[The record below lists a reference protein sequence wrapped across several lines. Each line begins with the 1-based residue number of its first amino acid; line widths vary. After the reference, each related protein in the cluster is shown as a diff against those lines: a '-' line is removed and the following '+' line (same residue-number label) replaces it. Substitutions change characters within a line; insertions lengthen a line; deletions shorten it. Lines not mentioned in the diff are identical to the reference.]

1 MQIDANKN
9 RNEEVQV
16 LNQVKV
22 SVQNI
27 SKTFVTRDRR
37 KVEALQ
43 NVSFEVFDQEFLCIV
58 GPNGCGKTT
67 LLRII
72 AGLDEPTSGRVSID
86 GEGTRA
92 GRAGLIFQE
101 FSLFPWR
108 TVIGNVKF
116 GLEVQGIAE
125 DKSIEIAEKYVDLVG
140 LSEFKQTYPHELSEG
155 MKQKVAIV
163 RALTTNPSVLLMD
176 EPFAFLDAQT
186 RNHMQEE
193 LRKIW
198 EQEKKTAVFVTHNVD
213 EAVYLADRVVVMTA
227 RPGRVKKI
235 CEIELK
241 QPRNRTSQAFTKT
254 RELILKYLE
263 EELAP

>member
-1 MQIDANKN
+1 MQI
-9 RNEEVQV
+9 
-16 LNQVKV
+16 LNQIKV

-27 SKTFVTRDRR
+27 SKTFITKDKR

-43 NVSFEVFDQEFLCIV
+43 NVSFDVFDREFLCVV

-72 AGLDEPTSGRVSID
+72 ADLEKPTSGKVLID
-86 GEGTRA
+86 GERTRT
-92 GRAGLIFQE
+92 GKAGLIFQE

-108 TVIGNVKF
+108 TIIENVKF
-116 GLEVQGIAE
+116 GLEIQGIAE
-125 DKSIEIAEKYVDLVG
+125 DESRRIAEKYVGLVG
-140 LSEFKQTYPHELSEG
+140 LSEFGQTYPHELSEG
-155 MKQKVAIV
+155 MKQKVAIA
-163 RALTTNPSVLLMD
+163 RALATNPSVLLMD

-213 EAVYLADRVVVMTA
+213 EAVYLADRIVVMTA

-254 RELILKYLE
+254 RELILRYLE
-263 EELAP
+263 EELTLS